1 MLRAHD
7 RLRFESRKEP
17 YSARPTPEVTV
28 ANFKVE
34 TDQKAGELLVRLYG
48 EFDILAFGEVDQL
61 LTGAQSEGD
70 RRVVVDLRTV
80 EFIDSSGIRA
90 LVRAHKRAADTGGAF
105 RLIRGPKTVHRVF
118 EVAGLDTR
126 LDFGDATSA

>member
-1 MLRAHD
+1 M
-7 RLRFESRKEP
+7 
-17 YSARPTPEVTV
+17 V
-28 ANFKVE
+28 NFKVE

-61 LTGAQSEGD
+61 LTDAQSDTNE
-70 RRVVVDLRTV
+70 RVVVDLRTV

-90 LVRAHKRAADTGGAF
+90 LVRAHKRAVDSGGEF

-118 EVAGLDTR
+118 ELAGLDTR
-126 LDFGDATSA
+126 LDFHDAVGA